1 MWTLQDKWV
10 EIHKF
15 PGLKENPICFSEIFQ
30 VYFQLDK
37 EREVLRTLRRL
48 LKEKFANSEPDFSP
62 GGFVEEESIIVER
75 HEEWAR
81 GR

>member
-15 PGLKENPICFSEIFQ
+15 PDLKENPICFSEIFQ

-48 LKEKFANSEPDFSP
+48 LNEKFANSELDFPP
-62 GGFVEEESIIVER
+62 GGFVEGQSIVVKR